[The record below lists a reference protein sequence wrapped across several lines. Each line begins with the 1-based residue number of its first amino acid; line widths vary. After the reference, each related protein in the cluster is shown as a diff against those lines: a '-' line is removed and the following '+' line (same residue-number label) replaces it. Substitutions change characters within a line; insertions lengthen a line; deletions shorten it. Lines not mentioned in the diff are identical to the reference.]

1 MTRKSHQAAAVL
13 TSGTVCLLSRTFN
26 APMGFADCIVALA
39 VSAYAALVP
48 DIDTCESYIS
58 HTLLGF
64 FFLPIWILQSIIRL
78 LARFEWKGR
87 GVFARIARHTGHR
100 GLSHYPLVWSF
111 VFGFS
116 WLLLTPLEARWGI
129 PMHLVT
135 AARIGAVSGIG
146 SHILTD
152 VFFGHRGVAIFAPF
166 CNKKINLTSWVTG
179 GTAEDISFVVFLI
192 LDFLVL
198 KSLFL

>member
-58 HTLLGF
+58 HTLLSILF
-64 FFLPIWILQSIIRL
+64 FPIWILQSIIKL

-87 GVFARIARHTGHR
+87 GVFTRIARHTGHR
-100 GLSHYPLVWSF
+100 GLSHYPSVWLLVFAISWS
-111 VFGFS
+111 
-116 WLLLTPLEARWGI
+116 LLTPLEARW
-129 PMHLVT
+129 
-135 AARIGAVSGIG
+135 
-146 SHILTD
+146 
-152 VFFGHRGVAIFAPF
+152 
-166 CNKKINLTSWVTG
+166 
-179 GTAEDISFVVFLI
+179 
-192 LDFLVL
+192 
-198 KSLFL
+198 